1 MPRPL
6 DLQPFVRPLAIGAAV
21 VVLVGGGLIAR
32 ALFTRTTAEA
42 AVSATETLPETPPP
56 VPAAAETLPET
67 PPPVSPATETA
78 PVAGAVAIS
87 QPGPTR
93 VPAIGSNSPA
103 GATATAT
110 RASVARPASATAP
123 ARKAAAVVS
132 SAPEALTVSSAP
144 PVIAPSP
151 LFSGGDAACVRA
163 GASAGARPSA
173 RACCP
178 PAGAHRPF
186 ARGGGP
192 HAKQRRRRSPPIPA
206 GAGRVAAPAS
216 GRLYSV
222 QDEDVEP
229 PVFLRQQLP
238 VDFKPDSEPSAS
250 YIEVTV
256 DERGQ
261 VAQVRLRSTDASLND
276 RMIVAAAKAW
286 QFRPAVKDGRPVPY
300 VLTVPVTR

>member
-1 MPRPL
+1 
-6 DLQPFVRPLAIGAAV
+6 
-21 VVLVGGGLIAR
+21 
-32 ALFTRTTAEA
+32 
-42 AVSATETLPETPPP
+42 
-56 VPAAAETLPET
+56 
-67 PPPVSPATETA
+67 
-78 PVAGAVAIS
+78 
-87 QPGPTR
+87 
-93 VPAIGSNSPA
+93 
-103 GATATAT
+103 
-110 RASVARPASATAP
+110 
-123 ARKAAAVVS
+123 
-132 SAPEALTVSSAP
+132 
-144 PVIAPSP
+144 
-151 LFSGGDAACVRA
+151 
-163 GASAGARPSA
+163 
-173 RACCP
+173 
-178 PAGAHRPF
+178 
-186 ARGGGP
+186 
-192 HAKQRRRRSPPIPA
+192 
-206 GAGRVAAPAS
+206 VAAPVS